1 MQEYDESFFITKA
14 NKRGGVTWFILMI
27 IVSVYYG
34 IKVGTGK
41 LDVGYFFMFFTVG
54 WLSFMLLCMH
64 KYGNKASCRVRW
76 SIDSFD

>member
-14 NKRGGVTWFILMI
+14 NKRGGITWFILMI

-41 LDVGYFFMFFTVG
+41 LDVGYFTIHFGVTFLVEY
-54 WLSFMLLCMH
+54 
-64 KYGNKASCRVRW
+64 KNR
-76 SIDSFD
+76 

>member
-14 NKRGGVTWFILMI
+14 NKRGGITWFILMI

-54 WLSFMLLCMH
+54 
-64 KYGNKASCRVRW
+64 
-76 SIDSFD
+76 

>member
-14 NKRGGVTWFILMI
+14 NKRGGITWFILMI

-41 LDVGYFFMFFTVG
+41 LDVGYFFMFLRLDG
-54 WLSFMLLCMH
+54 CRLLSA
-64 KYGNKASCRVRW
+64 KYY
-76 SIDSFD
+76 

>member
-41 LDVGYFFMFFTVG
+41 LDVRNRIFIVLFCYCVDLT
-54 WLSFMLLCMH
+54 
-64 KYGNKASCRVRW
+64 
-76 SIDSFD
+76 

>member
-14 NKRGGVTWFILMI
+14 NKRGGITWFILMI

-41 LDVGYFFMFFTVG
+41 LDVGYFFMFFYCWMAVV
-54 WLSFMLLCMH
+54 
-64 KYGNKASCRVRW
+64 YYQQ
-76 SIDSFD
+76 SIIKS

>member
-41 LDVGYFFMFFTVG
+41 EDMAG
-54 WLSFMLLCMH
+54 
-64 KYGNKASCRVRW
+64 R
-76 SIDSFD
+76 

>member
-14 NKRGGVTWFILMI
+14 NKRGGITWFILMI

-41 LDVGYFFMFFTVG
+41 LYVFYG
-54 WLSFMLLCMH
+54 WMAVV
-64 KYGNKASCRVRW
+64 YYQQ
-76 SIDSFD
+76 SIIKS